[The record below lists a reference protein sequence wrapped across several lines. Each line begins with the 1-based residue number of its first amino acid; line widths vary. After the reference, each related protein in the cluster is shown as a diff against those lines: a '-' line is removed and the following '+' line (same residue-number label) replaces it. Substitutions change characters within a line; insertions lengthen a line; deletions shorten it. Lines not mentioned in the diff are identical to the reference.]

1 MEISD
6 IQEIWTHIK
15 ALHPNTPE
23 EKRPRLSGRIA
34 KVWANELSG
43 YSVEQVIKAVESHA
57 GKCRYW
63 PDLSE
68 IKAEL
73 PGCSIAG
80 ATRPQP
86 RGDADLRAKEAQ
98 DRLFAQMKAERERLI
113 PLRRVAGIPATVEE
127 AKAEGMTATEWW
139 NQCERAGLNYPDGIF
154 RKEAMTYG
162 TL

>member
-6 IQEIWTHIK
+6 IQEIWKHIK

-34 KVWANELSG
+34 KVWVNELSG

-73 PGCSIAG
+73 PGRSVAG
-80 ATRPQP
+80 ATKPQP
-86 RGDADLRAKEAQ
+86 RGGADLRAKEAQ
-98 DRLFAQMKAERERLI
+98 DHLFARMKAERDRLI
-113 PLRRVAGIPATVEE
+113 PLRRAAGLPATAEE
-127 AKAEGMTATEWW
+127 AKAAGMTSGKWW
-139 NQCERAGLNYPDGIF
+139 NALETAGLNYPDSVW
-154 RKEAMTYG
+154 REEAVADG
-162 TL
+162 TA

>member
-6 IQEIWTHIK
+6 IQEIWKHIK

-34 KVWANELSG
+34 KVWVNELSG

-73 PGCSIAG
+73 PGRSVAG
-80 ATRPQP
+80 ATKPQP
-86 RGDADLRAKEAQ
+86 RGGADLRAKEAQ
-98 DRLFAQMKAERERLI
+98 DHLFARMKAERDRLI
-113 PLRRVAGIPATVEE
+113 PLRRAAGLPATMEE
-127 AKAEGMTATEWW
+127 AKAAGMTSGEWW
-139 NQCERAGLNYPDGIF
+139 NALETAGLNYPDSVWGEEGLADGG
-154 RKEAMTYG
+154 R
-162 TL
+162 